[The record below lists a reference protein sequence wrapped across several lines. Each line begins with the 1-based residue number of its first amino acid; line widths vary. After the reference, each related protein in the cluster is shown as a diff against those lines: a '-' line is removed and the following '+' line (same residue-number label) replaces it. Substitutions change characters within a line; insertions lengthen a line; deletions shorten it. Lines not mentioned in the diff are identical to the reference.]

1 MKTAIQLIK
10 EAYEFVG
17 LVPTGKPVSGPMA
30 EIGLTFLN
38 DTIHQLNCDNYF
50 PFTSNTVDGHVSG
63 GTAKIS
69 EEPTSELV
77 GPKPIRVNKV
87 LIRNG
92 NGWCALKDVAYENI
106 WERRGSGSS
115 PYAYAFTNDS
125 EGRGIIVFDCEDGDF
140 DCRVIYNKDL
150 PRMEFNDLLLT
161 PPQYESVLKYRVCY
175 LIAVQKH
182 FPPDKQAE
190 YKELGDTIL
199 TSIKKANSKKHKID
213 IPFMAEKIAESPY
226 DYIMIG
232 RHL

>member
-1 MKTAIQLIK
+1 MKTAIQLIN

-17 LVPTGKPVSGPMA
+17 LVPTGRPVSGPMA

-50 PFTSNTVDGHVSG
+50 PFTSNTVDGHVNG
-63 GTAKIS
+63 GIAKIS

-87 LIRNG
+87 LVKTGSEWAPLR
-92 NGWCALKDVAYENI
+92 DVAYENI
-106 WERRGSGSS
+106 WERRGGGSQ
-115 PYAYAFTNDS
+115 PYAYAFTND
-125 EGRGIIVFDCEDGDF
+125 EFGRGVIVFDCEDGDF

-150 PRMEFNDLLLT
+150 PRMDFNDLLLT
-161 PPQYESVLKYRVCY
+161 PPQYESVLKYSVCY
-175 LIAVQKH
+175 LIATHKH
-182 FPPDKQAE
+182 FPPEKRAE
-190 YKELGDTIL
+190 YKELRDAIL

-213 IPFMAEKIAESPY
+213 MPFMARALAESPY
-226 DYIMIG
+226 EMIMIG